1 MNNGSIS
8 REFYIG
14 RYIYLTS
21 ELAKLPDVRIAQ
33 SGDKAVLTVHQ
44 RNAITGKVTRRRLSA
59 TKKEWTELHRLAL
72 RRQELEKRMKLL
84 LDNWEEDYGGSLSYQ
99 ASFYEVVPNRTNRF
113 DSSFYARMPEAQNT
127 YPNHYPVPYK
137 GYMMRS
143 QFEVEAARLLDS
155 MGIEYKYEVSLQFG
169 DNLVYP
175 DLTVNLPEFNRCGFV
190 EAMGGMDNLK
200 YMGHN
205 VQKYR
210 AYINAG
216 VYPNRDLA
224 MISADSDYRP
234 DREMMKRIVG
244 AMLSSIAAQHVFK
257 VR

>member
-21 ELAKLPDVRIAQ
+21 ELSKLPNVRITQAE
-33 SGDKAVLTVHQ
+33 GKAVLSVHQ
-44 RNAITGKVTRRRLSA
+44 LNKTTGKTVRRRLSA
-59 TKKEWTELHRLAL
+59 SKKEWAELYRLAL
-72 RRQELEKRMKLL
+72 QRQELERRLKLL
-84 LDNWEEDYGGSLSYQ
+84 LEHWNDDYGGSLPYQ

-113 DSSFYARMPEAQNT
+113 DSDFYDRMREDQNS

-155 MGIEYKYEVSLQFG
+155 MGIEYKYEVALIIG
-169 DNLVYP
+169 DNEVFP
-175 DLTVNLPEFNRCGFV
+175 DLTVNLPEFNRCGFI

-200 YMGHN
+200 YASHN
-205 VQKYR
+205 VRKYR
-210 AYINAG
+210 EYINAG

-234 DREMMKRIVG
+234 DREMMKRLIG
-244 AMLSSIAAQHVFK
+244 AMLSSIAAQHVFR